1 MENKNTEDYNLLHA
15 NPEKLLVRDD
25 YQQVIKRVVYKFMK
39 RGFFKG
45 FSVDDLQQE
54 LNMAFL
60 TQKMAYIQKNYK
72 PNDGLL
78 ISYFER
84 AVYNKCIDI
93 SKLSMHQQ
101 ENRKEA
107 LEGYMMKAQKATPES
122 KLIFQEILDAE
133 VDKLKNYLRMFTR
146 TKFRLLLLLKLYA
159 RIVLEKSDLTN
170 YCPKITAKTLKEFL
184 ATYGVPYSNKK
195 DKEVYNDVI
204 PLFNACDQ
212 KKNTPDALR
221 KWINDR
227 TQELMKMLNEGGERD
242 YDKEKLKNLIQ
253 MLPKSP
259 FSDKVTRK

>member
-1 MENKNTEDYNLLHA
+1 MENTEEYQLLHK
-15 NPEKLLVRDD
+15 NPEKLLIKDD
-25 YQQVIKRVVYKFMK
+25 YQQVMKRVVYKFMK

-60 TQKMAYIQKNYK
+60 TQKMSYIQKNYK
-72 PNDGLL
+72 PEDGLL

-107 LEGYMMKAQKATPES
+107 LEGYMMKPQHANPES
-122 KLIFQEILDAE
+122 QLIFQEILE
-133 VDKLKNYLRMFTR
+133 GEMHKLKDYLRLFTR
-146 TKFRLLLLLKLYA
+146 TKFKLLLLLKLYA
-159 RIVLEKSDLTN
+159 RIVLTQDDVLN
-170 YCPKITAKTLKEFL
+170 YCPKIPKTTLRKFL
-184 ATYGVPYSNKK
+184 EIYGVPYSNKK
-195 DKEVYNDVI
+195 DKEVYQEVI
-204 PLFNACDQ
+204 PIFNSCDQ
-212 KKNTPDALR
+212 KKNTADALR

-227 TQELMKMLNEGGERD
+227 TQELMDVLNDGGKRD

-259 FSDKVTRK
+259 FSEG

>member
-1 MENKNTEDYNLLHA
+1 MENTEDYKLLHS
-15 NPEKLLVRDD
+15 NPEKLLVQDD
-25 YQQVIKRVVYKFMK
+25 YQQVMKRVVYKFMK

-60 TQKMAYIQKNYK
+60 TQKMSYIQKNYK
-72 PNDGLL
+72 PKDGLL

-107 LEGYMMKAQKATPES
+107 LEGYMIKPQQANPES
-122 KLIFQEILDAE
+122 QLIFRETMNAE
-133 VDKLKNYLRMFTR
+133 MRKLKDYLRMFTR
-146 TKFRLLLLLKLYA
+146 TRFKLLLLLKLYA
-159 RIVLEKSDLTN
+159 RMVLTKDDVIN
-170 YCPKITAKTLKEFL
+170 YCPKIPSKTLNEFL
-184 ATYGVPYSNKK
+184 EVYGVPYSNKK
-195 DKEVYNDVI
+195 DKEVYHEVI
-204 PLFNACDQ
+204 PIFNVCDQ
-212 KKNTPDALR
+212 KKNTADALR

-227 TQELMKMLNEGGERD
+227 TQELMEALNEGGKRD

-259 FSDKVTRK
+259 FSD

>member
-1 MENKNTEDYNLLHA
+1 MDNNIEDYNLLHA
-15 NPEKLLVRDD
+15 HPDKLLVRDD
-25 YQQVIKRVVYKFMK
+25 YQQVMKRVVYKFMK

-45 FSVDDLQQE
+45 FAVDDLQQE
-54 LNMAFL
+54 LNVAFL

-93 SKLSMHQQ
+93 SKLSIHQQ

-107 LEGYMMKAQKATPES
+107 LEGYMIKPQNANPES
-122 KLIFQEILDAE
+122 KLIFQEILEGE
-133 VDKLKNYLRMFTR
+133 VNKLKDYLRMFTR

-159 RIVLEKSDLTN
+159 RIVLDKNDLTS
-170 YCPKITAKTLKEFL
+170 YCPKIQAKTLKDFL

-227 TQELMKMLNEGGERD
+227 TQELMKMLNEGGERE

-259 FSDKVTRK
+259 FSGSTTSK